1 MGAKPIVDALSVTAK
16 TAGATFVEDPD
27 FQSAKEVSHA

>member
-1 MGAKPIVDALSVTAK
+1 MRAKPIVDALLVTAK
-16 TAGATFVEDPD
+16 TAGATFVEGPD

>member
-16 TAGATFVEDPD
+16 TAEATFVETLTFSLPRR
-27 FQSAKEVSHA
+27 

>member
-1 MGAKPIVDALSVTAK
+1 MGVKPIVDALLMTAM
-16 TAGATFVEDPD
+16 TAGATSMKNSD